1 MDRCSNRC
9 GKSQREKESEKRVS
23 SKKMRVPE
31 KVEKSRNTVFFQSE
45 GRKVGWLKRR
55 ARSHLVG
62 WEIKNCTRLW
72 REARFAPN
80 SLATLRGSYVGVKA
94 RCPIELVSVAFG
106 IFPVNFHTKWR
117 LWHVHVHVDCAG
129 SHKTA
134 VAAVFV
140 RHFPRTFPH
149 SRVLVTCPCAFRLP
163 RDLF

>member
-1 MDRCSNRC
+1 MFVKTHASRLFDRTLEDKLPTY
-9 GKSQREKESEKRVS
+9 GQMQQPLWEESEGERVREERVS

-72 REARFAPN
+72 REAHFSPN

-94 RCPIELVSVAFG
+94 SCPIEVVSVAFG
-106 IFPVNFHTKWR
+106 IFPVNFHTKWL
-117 LWHVHVHVDCAG
+117 LWHVHVHFNCAG
-129 SHKTA
+129 SH
-134 VAAVFV
+134 
-140 RHFPRTFPH
+140 
-149 SRVLVTCPCAFRLP
+149 
-163 RDLF
+163 